1 MMDME
6 GFGELLQ
13 QAEQLAAEIEGVSE
27 LPQVERNLQEI
38 QLAGERLRSR
48 TLTRTSHDAADVKA
62 SILLGSKG
70 LDISNISHRLESL
83 SAVTT
88 FEPLEPVRDTDIQ
101 GFLKNERDNSLF
113 SAIEESRRRTFA
125 QAEKY
130 HWDNMLVEWEQEKQ
144 RILNTLL
151 GSEED
156 MFDLA
161 PEAEL
166 SILTDTAPPGRSSM
180 DSTEIAYARQVY
192 VYNEKIVQAQIR
204 PSLVEMFGGVA
215 EKLDDKN
222 VIELWS
228 MVQHMTDVLLVPAK
242 DTLSCR
248 VNKDMQSAFVRQA
261 LLYLEQSY
269 KNYVMT
275 TVYGNLQQAKL
286 GGVPGTLQLI
296 HSFINIKLP
305 PHLPGLQDGEVDSH
319 PVWAVLYYCLRCGD
333 VTAALSVANRS
344 QHQLGEFVGWLQE
357 YAQSQDRML
366 SPTSA
371 NRLRTHYRRAVR
383 NGTDPY
389 KRAVHCLI
397 GRCDVT
403 DFHGDVAEKT
413 EDFLWLRLH
422 QVSFEE
428 EAGLGTQ
435 DRISLPQLQTQLL
448 EEYGETHF
456 SAGQQPFLYFQ
467 VLFLTAQFEA
477 AVAFLFRVERLRAHA
492 VHVALALHELKL
504 LLQPP
509 LQAAQLLSREP
520 NDPGPVRRLNLVR
533 LLMLYTRKFE
543 ATDPREALQYFYF
556 LRAEKDGQGENM
568 FMRCVGELVIETRE
582 FDMLLGRLERDGT
595 RRPGV
600 IDKFSQDTRGIICS
614 VAAVAESKGL
624 FEEAVKMYDLAE
636 KADKV
641 LGLMN
646 QLLSPVV
653 STQGAL
659 HSNRDRL
666 KTMALGIAER
676 YRTLHIS
683 TDKRIGA
690 TFYLLLDL
698 MTFFEEYHAGQVDRA
713 MNVMERLKL
722 VPLDPDSIDE
732 RQAAFRNFSDEV
744 RNSLPDVLLATMN
757 ILLTKYR
764 RAKAVGGGTP
774 ARPQRTA
781 DDMDA
786 LRRQA
791 QVLLMFSG
799 VVPYRMVGDTNAR
812 LVQMESLMN

>member
-1 MMDME
+1 MDME

-88 FEPLEPVRDTDIQ
+88 FEPLEPVRDTDIK

-582 FDMLLGRLERDGT
+582 VCTSITVHIFFMCGWRHKNIH
-595 RRPGV
+595 V
-600 IDKFSQDTRGIICS
+600 
-614 VAAVAESKGL
+614 V
-624 FEEAVKMYDLAE
+624 MY
-636 KADKV
+636 
-641 LGLMN
+641 MN
-646 QLLSPVV
+646 ANLIPVV

-786 LRRQA
+786 KLRRQA

>member
-1 MMDME
+1 MDME

-88 FEPLEPVRDTDIQ
+88 FEPLEPVRDTDIK

-582 FDMLLGRLERDGT
+582 VYFFYVWVET
-595 RRPGV
+595 Q
-600 IDKFSQDTRGIICS
+600 KYTRGNVYECKFNINTGICFLCVFIDII
-614 VAAVAESKGL
+614 
-624 FEEAVKMYDLAE
+624 EAHFKQMYIGFIIA
-636 KADKV
+636 
-641 LGLMN
+641 
-646 QLLSPVV
+646 PVV

-786 LRRQA
+786 KLRRQA